1 MLKKILLSVVLLASL
16 NANGKFVYTGDI
28 NLNKYQWLFTS
39 KSKECKPNSFINLI
53 ATSPSRKAYIVTDKI
68 ISIPVSEGVSF
79 YFIEDKRSCE
89 WLNQQL
95 KKFRQTK

>member
-1 MLKKILLSVVLLASL
+1 MLRKILLSVVLLASL
-16 NANGKFVYTGDI
+16 NASGKFVYTGDI
-28 NLNKYQWLFTS
+28 NLNKYQWQLTS
-39 KSKECKPNSFINLI
+39 RSEECKLNSFINLI
-53 ATSPSRKAYIVTDKI
+53 ATSPSRKAYIITDKI
-68 ISIPVSEGVSF
+68 IAIPVNEDVSI